1 MSYTPEVPVIHDSV
15 LSLIGHTP
23 LVRLDRIAREE
34 GLECNLLAKVEGFS
48 AGGSVKDRIA
58 LRMVEEAER
67 EGRLIP
73 GQSVLV
79 EPTSGNTGIGLAL
92 VAAVKGYRCIIT
104 MVRSSCPLRSSP
116 PLTSFRLQPE
126 KMSREKENTLKALG
140 AEIYRTPTEAAW
152 DSPESHISLA
162 KRLVESTPGAV
173 MLDQYNN
180 PANPDA
186 HYHHTASELLAA
198 VSSVSST
205 PSRPSSGKVDVVVAG
220 AGTGGTLSGLSK
232 RLREANPALVSVGVD
247 PVGSVLAR
255 PEELNV
261 LKEGE
266 SAVYKVEGT
275 GYDFVPGVLS
285 HASVTHWLKSSDALS
300 FTTCKRL
307 IRTEGLLVGGSSGA
321 AVGAAIE
328 WLKSAEGWEA
338 AGGKKGANVVVVLPD
353 SIRNYITS
361 TWLNDDA
368 PPLSAASPAAAHP
381 LSNGHKV
388 ENAQEDLGD
397 VDVKARQSGLATP
410 P

>member
-1 MSYTPEVPVIHDSV
+1 MQTVPIHDSA

-23 LVRLDRIAREE
+23 LVRLDRIAKEE
-34 GLECNLLAKVEGFS
+34 GLKCNLLAKVEGFS

-58 LRMVEEAER
+58 LRMVEEAEKQ
-67 EGRLIP
+67 GRLIP
-73 GQSVLV
+73 GVSVLV

-104 MVRSSCPLRSSP
+104 M
-116 PLTSFRLQPE
+116 PE
-126 KMSREKENTLKALG
+126 KMSKEKSNTLKALG

-162 KRLVESTPGAV
+162 KRIVEETPNAV

-186 HYHHTASELLAA
+186 HYHTTASEILTSLSL
-198 VSSVSST
+198 VPST
-205 PSRPSSGKVDVVVAG
+205 PSCPSSGTVDVLVAG
-220 AGTGGTLSGLSK
+220 AGTGGTLTGLSK
-232 RLREANPALVSVGVD
+232 RLREANPELVSLGVD

-266 SAVYKVEGT
+266 SAIYKV
-275 GYDFVPGVLS
+275 PAVLS
-285 HASVTHWLKSSDALS
+285 HPDVTHWLKSTDSSS

-321 AVGAAIE
+321 AVHAALE
-328 WLKSAEGWEA
+328 WLKGEEGWRV
-338 AGGKKGANVVVVLPD
+338 AGGVEGKNVVVVLPD

-361 TWLNDDA
+361 SWLNDDSPTA
-368 PPLSAASPAAAHP
+368 SAT
-381 LSNGHKV
+381 
-388 ENAQEDLGD
+388 QEADKSHSVATDLGD
-397 VDVKARQSGLATP
+397 VDALTRKMSGLATHP
-410 P
+410 DSAHGDA

>member
-1 MSYTPEVPVIHDSV
+1 MQTVPIHDSA

-23 LVRLDRIAREE
+23 LVRLDRIASEE
-34 GLECNLLAKVEGFS
+34 GLKCNLLAKVEGFS

-58 LRMVEEAER
+58 LRMVEEAEKQ
-67 EGRLIP
+67 GRLIP
-73 GQSVLV
+73 GVSVLV

-104 MVRSSCPLRSSP
+104 M
-116 PLTSFRLQPE
+116 PE
-126 KMSREKENTLKALG
+126 KMSKEKSNTLKALG

-162 KRLVESTPGAV
+162 KRIVEETPNAV

-186 HYHHTASELLAA
+186 HYHTTALEILTSLSL
-198 VSSVSST
+198 VPST
-205 PSRPSSGKVDVVVAG
+205 PSRPSSGTVDVLVAG
-220 AGTGGTLSGLSK
+220 AGTGGTLTGLSR
-232 RLREANPALVSVGVD
+232 RLREANPELVSLGVD

-266 SAVYKVEGT
+266 SAIYKVEGT
-275 GYDFVPGVLS
+275 GYDFVPAVLS
-285 HASVTHWLKSSDALS
+285 HPDVTHWLKSTDSDS
-300 FTTCKRL
+300 FATCKRL

-321 AVGAAIE
+321 SVHAALR
-328 WLKSAEGWEA
+328 WLTSEEGWRVV
-338 AGGKKGANVVVVLPD
+338 GGVEGKNVVVVLPD

-361 TWLNDDA
+361 SWLNDD
-368 PPLSAASPAAAHP
+368 SPATSEADKSHSVAT
-381 LSNGHKV
+381 
-388 ENAQEDLGD
+388 DLGD
-397 VDVKARQSGLATP
+397 VDALTRKMSGLATP
-410 P
+410 PDSAHGDA

>member
-1 MSYTPEVPVIHDSV
+1 MSYTPLQPPIHDSV

-23 LVRLDRIAREE
+23 LVRLDRIAQEE

-67 EGRLIP
+67 DGRLIP
-73 GQSVLV
+73 GKSVLV

-104 MVRSSCPLRSSP
+104 M
-116 PLTSFRLQPE
+116 PE
-126 KMSREKENTLKALG
+126 KMSQEKSNTLKALG

-152 DSPESHISLA
+152 DSPDSHISLA
-162 KRLVESTPGAV
+162 HRIVESTPGAI

-186 HYHHTASELLAA
+186 HYHHTAAEILTA
-198 VSSVSST
+198 VSSVPST
-205 PSRPSSGKVDVVVAG
+205 SARPSSGTVDVIVAG

-232 RLREANPALVSVGVD
+232 RLREANPNLVSVGVD

-255 PEELNV
+255 PESLNV

-266 SAVYKVEGT
+266 SPIYKVEGT
-275 GYDFVPGVLS
+275 GYDFIPAVLS
-285 HASVTHWLKSSDALS
+285 HDAVTTWVKSADPLS
-300 FTTCKRL
+300 FATCKRL

-321 AVGAAIE
+321 SVGAALE
-328 WLKSAEGWEA
+328 WLKTPEGRA
-338 AGGKKGANVVVVLPD
+338 KAGGVKGANVVIVLPD

-361 TWLNDDA
+361 SWLNED
-368 PPLSAASPAAAHP
+368 SPAVAVAATAADGD
-381 LSNGHKV
+381 SV
-388 ENAQEDLGD
+388 QEDLGD
-397 VDVKARQSGLATP
+397 VATAARKSGLATP
-410 P
+410 PVGV

>member
-1 MSYTPEVPVIHDSV
+1 MSSYAPIAPPIHDSV

-23 LVRLDRIAREE
+23 LVRLDRIAKEE
-34 GLECNLLAKVEGFS
+34 RLECNLLAKVEGFS

-67 EGRLIP
+67 EGRIVP
-73 GQSVLV
+73 GRSVLV

-92 VAAVKGYRCIIT
+92 VAAVKGYRCIIV
-104 MVRSSCPLRSSP
+104 M
-116 PLTSFRLQPE
+116 PE
-126 KMSREKENTLKALG
+126 KMSLEKANTLRSLG
-140 AEIYRTPTEAAW
+140 AEIYRTPTDAAW

-162 KRLVESTPGAV
+162 KRLVEEIEGAV

-186 HYHHTASELLAA
+186 HYHHTAVELLNAL
-198 VSSVSST
+198 SSVPSS
-205 PSRPSSGKVDVVVAG
+205 PSRPSSGTVDVLVAG
-220 AGTGGTLSGLSK
+220 AGTGGTISGLAR
-232 RLREANPALVSVGVD
+232 RLRETNPDIAVVGVD

-261 LKEGE
+261 LEEGDG
-266 SAVYKVEGT
+266 AIYKVEGT

-285 HASVTHWLKSSDALS
+285 HPLITHWLKTRDAES
-300 FTTCKRL
+300 FATCKRL

-321 AVGAAIE
+321 SVAAALR
-328 WLKSAEGWEA
+328 WLKSPEGWEI
-338 AGGKKGANVVVVLPD
+338 AGGKKGKNVVVVLPD

-361 TWLNDDA
+361 SWLNDA
-368 PPLSAASPAAAHP
+368 TASNASSQSVAADVHPANAAAGV
-381 LSNGHKV
+381 SKAVEQEGNGEV
-388 ENAQEDLGD
+388 E
-397 VDVKARQSGLATP
+397 SGLRTP

>member
-1 MSYTPEVPVIHDSV
+1 MQTVPIHDSA

-34 GLECNLLAKVEGFS
+34 GLRCNLLAKVEGFS

-58 LRMVEEAER
+58 LRMVEEAEKQ
-67 EGRLIP
+67 GRLIP
-73 GQSVLV
+73 GVSVLV

-104 MVRSSCPLRSSP
+104 M
-116 PLTSFRLQPE
+116 PE
-126 KMSREKENTLKALG
+126 KMSKEKSNTLKALG

-162 KRLVESTPGAV
+162 KRIVEETPNAV

-186 HYHHTASELLAA
+186 HYHTTALEILTSLSL
-198 VSSVSST
+198 VPST
-205 PSRPSSGKVDVVVAG
+205 PSRPSSGTVDVLVAG
-220 AGTGGTLSGLSK
+220 AGTGGTLTGLSR
-232 RLREANPALVSVGVD
+232 RLREANPELVSLGVD

-255 PEELNV
+255 PESLNV

-266 SAVYKVEGT
+266 SAIYKVEGT
-275 GYDFVPGVLS
+275 GYDFVPAVLS
-285 HASVTHWLKSSDALS
+285 HPNVTHWLKSTDTDS
-300 FTTCKRL
+300 FATCKRL

-321 AVGAAIE
+321 SVHAALR
-328 WLKSAEGWEA
+328 WLKSEEGWRV
-338 AGGKKGANVVVVLPD
+338 AGGKEGKNVVVVLPD

-361 TWLNDDA
+361 SWLNDD
-368 PPLSAASPAAAHP
+368 SPTATADKSHSVAT
-381 LSNGHKV
+381 
-388 ENAQEDLGD
+388 DLGD
-397 VDVKARQSGLATP
+397 VDALARKMSGLATP
-410 P
+410 PDSAHGDA